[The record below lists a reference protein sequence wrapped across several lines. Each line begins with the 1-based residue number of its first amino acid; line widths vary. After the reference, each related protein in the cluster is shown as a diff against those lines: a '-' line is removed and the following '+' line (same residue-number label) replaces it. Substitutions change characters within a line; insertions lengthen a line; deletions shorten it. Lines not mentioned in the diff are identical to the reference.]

1 MLGCWTWSL
10 SSRVSTIELGQARE
24 QTMSIECDKRCVGG
38 QHRTPEDRRRAVI
51 SVLGYEQGFPEEEV
65 VPG

>member
-10 SSRVSTIELGQARE
+10 SSRVFTIEMGQARE
-24 QTMSIECDKRCVGG
+24 QTMSIECDKHCVGG
-38 QHRTPEDRRRAVI
+38 QHRAPEDRRRAVI
-51 SVLGYEQGFPEEEV
+51 SVLGCEQGFPEEEV